1 RRGEGP
7 SILECKT
14 YRIKGHYVGDPEKY
28 RTKEEVQKVFG
39 ETDPIPRFESKVLKA
54 KAMTKKE
61 LETIRNTVEEELKEA
76 LEFARTSPVPE
87 ESALFEG
94 LYV

>member
-1 RRGEGP
+1 M
-7 SILECKT
+7 
-14 YRIKGHYVGDPEKY
+14 GDPEKY
-28 RTKEEVQKVFG
+28 RTKEEVQKVFD
-39 ETDPIPRFESKVLKA
+39 ESDPIPRFENKVLKA
-54 KAMTKKE
+54 RAMTKKE
-61 LETIRNTVEEELKEA
+61 LEAIRNTVGDELKEA

>member
-1 RRGEGP
+1 
-7 SILECKT
+7 
-14 YRIKGHYVGDPEKY
+14 
-28 RTKEEVQKVFG
+28 
-39 ETDPIPRFESKVLKA
+39 VLKA